1 MDLSYILNH
10 LGEERSN
17 YFNAVSPPIIQ
28 SSNFVF
34 DSVHDLKDKITTEY
48 ESHVYTRGN
57 NPTVAIL
64 RKKLAALEHAEDCLV
79 LSSGAS
85 AVAASIM
92 AQISQGDHI
101 VCVKSAYSW
110 TKTLLQK
117 YLPRFGVSHT
127 IVDGKNTQEIES
139 AILPTTKILY
149 LESPTSTTME
159 IQDLKEC
166 SALAKKYNLISIID
180 NSYASPLLQNPID
193 FGIDL
198 VVHSGTKYINGHS
211 DIVMGVICG
220 TTELIK
226 KIFYSE
232 YMTLGQIISPHDA
245 SLAIRG
251 LRTIHLRVD
260 RSARSAAYILEKL
273 HNHPKIEKIYY
284 PFLTDQQTL
293 ALKQMKGGGMF
304 SLGLKAK
311 TKEEMIRFAEAL
323 KSFLIAVSWGG
334 HESLI
339 MPVVAFH
346 DNPGFTNSDNPW
358 NMVRFYIGLEDP
370 DVLLNDIL
378 QALAQIS

>member
-34 DSVHDLKDKITTEY
+34 DSVQDLKQKITTEY

-57 NPTVAIL
+57 NPTVDIL
-64 RKKLAALEHAEDCLV
+64 RKKIAELEHAEDCLV

-92 AQISQGDHI
+92 ANIAQGDHI

-117 YLPRFGVSHT
+117 YLPRFGVTHT
-127 IVDGKNTQEIES
+127 VVDGKNSLEIEA
-139 AILPTTKILY
+139 AIQPNTKILY

-166 SALAKKYNLISIID
+166 SAIAKRNNLITIID
-180 NSYASPLLQNPID
+180 NSYCSPLLQNPID

-211 DIVMGVICG
+211 DVVMGVICG
-220 TTELIK
+220 STEKIK

-251 LRTIHLRVD
+251 LRTLHLRVD
-260 RSARSAAYILEKL
+260 RSAKSAAYILEKL
-273 HNHPKIEKIYY
+273 HHHPKIEKVYY

-293 ALKQMKGGGMF
+293 ALQQMKGGGMF
-304 SLGLKAK
+304 SLGIKAK
-311 TKEEMIRFAEAL
+311 SKDEMIRFAEGL
-323 KSFLIAVSWGG
+323 QRFIIAVSWGG

-339 MPVVAFH
+339 MPIVAFH
-346 DNPGFTNSDNPW
+346 DNPGFADSDHPW

-370 DVLLNDIL
+370 EVLLNDIL

>member
-17 YFNAVSPPIIQ
+17 YFNAVSHPIIQ

-34 DSVHDLKDKITTEY
+34 DTVQDLKNKITTEY

-92 AQISQGDHI
+92 ANIGHGDHI
-101 VCVKSAYSW
+101 ICVNSAYSW
-110 TKTLLQK
+110 TKTLLKK

-127 IVDGKNTQEIES
+127 IVDGKNNFEIEA
-139 AILPTTKILY
+139 AIQPQTKILY

-166 SALAKKYNLISIID
+166 HAIAKKYNLITIID
-180 NSYASPLLQNPID
+180 NSYCSPLLQNPID

-211 DIVMGVICG
+211 DVVMGVICG
-220 TTELIK
+220 STELIK

-251 LRTIHLRVD
+251 LRTIHLRVE

-273 HNHPKIEKIYY
+273 NNHPKIEKVYY

-304 SLGLKAK
+304 SLGIKAK
-311 TKEEMIRFAEAL
+311 SKQEMIRFAESL
-323 KSFLIAVSWGG
+323 KTFLIAVSWGG

-339 MPVVAFH
+339 MPMVAFH
-346 DNPGFTNSDNPW
+346 DNHGYPDSDHHW

-370 DVLLNDIL
+370 EVLLNDIL
-378 QALAQIS
+378 EALSHIS

>member
-34 DSVHDLKDKITTEY
+34 DSVQDLKQKITTEY

-57 NPTVAIL
+57 NPTVDIL
-64 RKKLAALEHAEDCLV
+64 RKKIAALEHAEDCLV

-92 AQISQGDHI
+92 ANIAQGDHI

-117 YLPRFGVSHT
+117 YVPRFGVTHT
-127 IVDGKNTQEIES
+127 VVDGKNSLEIEA
-139 AILPTTKILY
+139 AIQPNTKLLY

-159 IQDLKEC
+159 IQDLTEC
-166 SALAKKYNLISIID
+166 SAIAKRNNLITIID
-180 NSYASPLLQNPID
+180 NSYCSPLLQNPID

-211 DIVMGVICG
+211 DVVMGVICG
-220 TTELIK
+220 STEKIK

-251 LRTIHLRVD
+251 LRTLHLRVD
-260 RSARSAAYILEKL
+260 RSAKSAAYILEKL
-273 HNHPKIEKIYY
+273 HHHPKIEKVYY

-293 ALKQMKGGGMF
+293 ALQQMKGGGMF
-304 SLGLKAK
+304 SLGIKAK
-311 TKEEMIRFAEAL
+311 TKDEMIRFAEGL
-323 KSFLIAVSWGG
+323 QRFIIAVSWGG

-339 MPVVAFH
+339 MPIVAFH
-346 DNPGFTNSDNPW
+346 DNPGFADSDHPW

-370 DVLLNDIL
+370 EVLLNDIL